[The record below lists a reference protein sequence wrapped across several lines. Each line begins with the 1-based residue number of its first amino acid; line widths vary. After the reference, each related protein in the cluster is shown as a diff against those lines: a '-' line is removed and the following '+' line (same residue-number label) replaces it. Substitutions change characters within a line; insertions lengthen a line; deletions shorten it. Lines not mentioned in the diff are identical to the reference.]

1 MNRLPSATRS
11 ETVSTPPP
19 PKKSKK
25 GLWIGLGI
33 LLVLVC
39 AIAGWFFLQSQTPKY
54 LTYRNQ
60 ELLVLKGVPRN
71 EYVPEQFSVNENGYI
86 GYQSNQTSAALGIDV
101 SFYQQN
107 IDWEQVADSGIEFA
121 MIRLGYRGYSTG
133 VLKTDSTFE
142 QNIQGATAAGLDVGI
157 YFFSQATSILE
168 AQEEAEYV
176 LEAIRGYPI
185 GYPVVFDW
193 EFITSDD
200 SARTNTV
207 DGATATECALAFCD
221 FIAAAGYTPM
231 VYFNQDMGYLFYQ
244 LDLLSHIPFWLA
256 EYDQTPDFYYHF
268 DMWQYTHTGT
278 VPGIEGAVD
287 LNLSF
292 RDWSKPQE

>member
-1 MNRLPSATRS
+1 MNRLPSVTTPES
-11 ETVSTPPP
+11 STPHPP
-19 PKKSKK
+19 PRKKR

-33 LLVLVC
+33 LMLILFSVV
-39 AIAGWFFLQSQTPKY
+39 GWFVFREQPPKF
-54 LTYRNQ
+54 LTYRDQ
-60 ELLVLKGVPRN
+60 ELPVLDDVPRN
-71 EYVPEQFSVNENGYI
+71 LYLPENFYVNDQGYI
-86 GYQSNQTSAALGIDV
+86 DYQSNNVSASVGIDV
-101 SFYQQN
+101 SFYQAN
-107 IDWEQVADSGIEFA
+107 IDWQAVADSGVEFA

-133 VLKTDSTFE
+133 MLKTDSTFE
-142 QNIQGATAAGLDVGI
+142 QNMKGAVSAGLDVGI
-157 YFFSQATSILE
+157 YFFSQATSVLE

-176 LEAIRGYPI
+176 LELIRGYPI
-185 GYPVVFDW
+185 TYPVVFDW

-207 DGATATECALAFCD
+207 DGSTVTQCALAFCD
-221 FIAAAGYTPM
+221 LISAAGYTPM

-268 DMWQYTHTGT
+268 DMWQYTHSGT
-278 VPGIEGAVD
+278 VPGIDGSVD

-292 RDWSKPQE
+292 RDWHKPPN